1 MTDALKRLSDEGV
14 AIWLDDLSRK
24 RITSGNLAE
33 LLDEQH
39 VVGVTTN
46 PSIFQKA
53 ISSGDGYEQQL
64 ADLAARKV
72 TVEEAIRMI
81 TTADVRDAA
90 DILRPV
96 FDATEGQDGRVSI
109 EVDPR
114 LAHNTQATVAEAKQL
129 AWLVDRPNTLIKIP
143 ATKAGLPAI
152 TEVIGKGI
160 SVNVTLI
167 FSLERYREVMDAYL
181 AGLEKAKAAGL
192 DLAKIHSV
200 ASFFVSRVDTEIDKR
215 IDALGTG
222 GTSQAFGT
230 GGEAKAARGKAG
242 LANARLA
249 YEAYEEVFSSDRWL
263 ALDKA
268 HANKQRPLWAST
280 GVKDKAYKDTLYVDE
295 LVAPGTVNTM
305 PEATLQATADHG
317 RITGN
322 TIAGTYDQSRAEIEA
337 VEKLGISYD
346 EVVQLLEDEGVEKFE
361 ASWNDLLKS
370 TEAELKRLAPSEG

>member
-33 LLDEQH
+33 LIDQSH

-64 ADLAARKV
+64 TDLAARKV
-72 TVEEAIRMI
+72 TVEEALRMI

-96 FDATEGQDGRVSI
+96 FDATDGQDGRVSI

-114 LAHNTQATVAEAKQL
+114 LAHNTTATVAEAKQL

-152 TEVIGKGI
+152 TETIGRGI

-167 FSLERYREVMDAYL
+167 FSLERYRAVMDAYL

-192 DLAKIHSV
+192 DLSKIHSV

-215 IDALGTG
+215 LDAIG
-222 GTSQAFGT
+222 SD
-230 GGEAKAARGKAG
+230 EAKAAKGKSA

-249 YEAYEEVFSSDRWL
+249 YEAYEDVFSSDRW
-263 ALDKA
+263 APLDKA
-268 HANKQRPLWAST
+268 QANKQRPLWAST
-280 GVKDKAYKDTLYVDE
+280 GVKDPSLKDTLYVDD
-295 LVAPGTVNTM
+295 LVAPNTVNTM
-305 PEATLQATADHG
+305 PEATLEAVADHG
-317 RITGN
+317 EITGD
-322 TIAGTYDQSRAEIEA
+322 TVTGGYDRARA
-337 VEKLGISYD
+337 DLDTVKKLGISYD
-346 EVVQLLEDEGVEKFE
+346 DVVQVLEDEGVEKFE

-370 TEAELKRLAPSEG
+370 TEAELSRLAPSEG

>member
-1 MTDALKRLSDEGV
+1 MTDALKRLSEEGV

-33 LLDEQH
+33 LIDQQH

-72 TVEEAIRMI
+72 TVDEAIRMI

-96 FDATEGQDGRVSI
+96 FDATQGQDGRVSI

-114 LAHNTQATVAEAKQL
+114 LAHNTAATIAEAKQL

-152 TEVIGKGI
+152 TEVIGRGI

-192 DLAKIHSV
+192 DLSKIHSV

-215 IDALGTG
+215 LDALGTP
-222 GTSQAFGT
+222 
-230 GGEAKAARGKAG
+230 EAKAARGKAA

-249 YEAYEEVFSSDRWL
+249 YQAYEEVFSSDRWA

-268 HANKQRPLWAST
+268 QANKQRPLWAST
-280 GVKDKAYKDTLYVDE
+280 GVKDPAYKDTLYVDD
-295 LVAPGTVNTM
+295 LVAPNTVNTM
-305 PEATLQATADHG
+305 PEATLQATEDHG
-317 RITGN
+317 DIAGN
-322 TIAGTYDQSRAEIEA
+322 TIAGTYEQSRAELDA
-337 VEKLGISYD
+337 VEKLGIAYD
-346 EVVQLLEDEGVEKFE
+346 DVVQLLEDEGVEKFA

>member
-1 MTDALKRLSDEGV
+1 MTDALKRLSEEGV

-33 LLDEQH
+33 LIDQQH

-46 PSIFQKA
+46 PTIFQKA
-53 ISSGDGYEQQL
+53 ISSGDGYERQL
-64 ADLAARKV
+64 QDLAARKV
-72 TVEEAIRMI
+72 TVEEAVRMI

-96 FDATEGQDGRVSI
+96 FDATAGQDGRVSI

-114 LAHNTQATVAEAKQL
+114 LAHNTRATVAEAKQL

-152 TEVIGKGI
+152 TEVIGLGI

-167 FSLERYREVMDAYL
+167 FSLERYREVMNAYL
-181 AGLEKAKAAGL
+181 AGLEKAKERGL
-192 DLAKIHSV
+192 DLSLIRSV

-215 IDALGTG
+215 IDALGTP
-222 GTSQAFGT
+222 
-230 GGEAKAARGKAG
+230 EAKAARGKAAV
-242 LANARLA
+242 ANARLA
-249 YEAYEEVFSSDRWL
+249 YQAYEEVFSSERWS
-263 ALDKA
+263 ALENAGA
-268 HANKQRPLWAST
+268 HKQRPLWAST
-280 GVKDKAYKDTLYVDE
+280 GVKDPAYKPTLYVDD
-295 LVAPGTVNTM
+295 LVAPNTVNTM
-305 PEATLQATADHG
+305 PEATLRATEEHG
-317 RITGN
+317 DIAGN
-322 TIAGTYDQSRAEIEA
+322 AIAGTYEQARADLDA

-346 EVVQLLEDEGVEKFE
+346 DVVQVLEDEGVEKFE

-370 TEAELKRLAPSEG
+370 TEAVLDRLAPSEG